1 MKKMPPI
8 DTTSARSVY
17 DGMVDALFGNR
28 PLEELPGLIDTDFLG
43 YGTAAHET
51 FNSLE
56 GVMNMAR
63 MQTEQL
69 LGQEFSII
77 NTPVAEKT
85 LASGA
90 LFLIV
95 EEYDMHMKAI
105 DHHLHVR
112 LTTLVEKRAGHWK
125 VVHFHGST
133 PDSDIAEEEAF
144 PMEGLKRKNEEL
156 EAKIRER
163 TRELEI
169 EAALER
175 VRTRAMAMHKS
186 QELAEVAT
194 VLYNELLKLELGAF
208 SDASIVVFDERNNQ
222 QIVWGARTGSEFLE
236 KSIMPLLGDQILQE
250 LYDKWHSGEA
260 FFTVKVGG
268 ITLKNHNDFVFPIA
282 DRTELEDRVLANMP
296 DPTYFNCAVFSM
308 GYLELMADR
317 ELAEESASLLIRFAK
332 VFDQSYTRFLD
343 LQKAEAQAREA
354 KVEAALERV
363 RAQAMAMRH
372 SDDLVQSTTI
382 VFEELEKLDLS
393 IGRSG
398 IGIFNA
404 ETRDCELWT
413 TVVGKDGEKEL
424 ATGITSLTVHPM
436 LIATFEAW
444 RAQKPLSYV
453 LEGNELADYYKIV
466 SKSDFVLS
474 EDVIGKSASLERE
487 FYHYTPFGAGG
498 LYFFSESEPTPEDKK
513 IIRRFAE
520 VFDMTY
526 TRFLDLQK
534 AEAQAREAQIEAAL
548 ERVRSRSM
556 AMHSSEELAEV
567 ATVLYNE
574 LLKLQVIEFSVA
586 SIVVFDEPNNQ
597 QIVWGSQTE
606 SEALEKS
613 IMPLLGDEVLQ
624 EIYDKWLS
632 GEALFSVKVG
642 GVAFENHK
650 NFVFPIAE
658 RTELVDR
665 FLKNMPD
672 PTFFHCAV
680 YSMGYLELVSDR
692 ELPDESA
699 FLLKRFAKVF
709 EQTYTRFLDLQRA
722 EAQAREAQIET
733 ALERVRS
740 RTMAMQHSDELA
752 EASHLL
758 DREVRGLGIKT
769 WGCAFNIYRENDSIE
784 WFGNEA
790 GLLPTYTVPREGI
803 FKEYFEGRQRGKT
816 LLVKEIAGDAC
827 IAHYEYM
834 STLPVVGEVLRQL
847 KETNGS
853 FPSYQI
859 DHVAYFKYGYLL
871 FITREAVP
879 EAHDIFNRFAKVF
892 EQTYTRFLD
901 LKKAEAQARE
911 ARIETALE
919 RVRARTMGMQT
930 SDELREVVLVINEQ
944 LHRLDFGSN
953 ACNIII
959 LDKETGNSTYW
970 VSGFTK
976 DIYPVSYHVPYL
988 DHPYYEALLN
998 PWKQGERYVVYEYS
1012 GQDKKDFEKISFAKT
1027 GFKNVPAEAKK
1038 VMRSLPYVILSTAYF
1053 SNGALQVIGPEAL
1066 SEEKALILQRFAK
1079 VFDQTY
1085 TRFLDLQKAETQA
1098 REAQIETAL
1107 ERVRSRSMAMQTSE
1121 ELKEVIRVIFDQ
1133 LALLNIHA
1141 EHAGI
1146 VVDYSP
1152 GQDWNFW
1159 VADNQDIPSRI
1170 NVPYLD
1176 LPWDRQFT
1184 EAKKNGT
1191 DFFTM
1196 QLNFEEKNSFYQKLL
1211 PHIPGVTQEAM
1222 DFYFS
1227 CPGLA
1232 ASTVLQED
1240 VALYIENFSGT
1251 PYSEEDNSILRR
1263 FGKVFQQTHTRFLD
1277 LKKVEAQAR
1286 EARMETALE
1295 RVRARAMAMQ
1305 QPEELKEVAQVL
1317 RGEMGLLGVEELET
1331 CSIYI
1336 NDEEARKAECW
1347 YAIKDI
1353 REQEKIMV
1361 ADHFALDL
1369 KDTWVGREMLQFYE
1383 SDAEQVSIVMKGEH
1397 RREWIDY
1404 CEANSEPF
1412 RGYYGEVIPE
1422 RTYHLYKFSHGA
1434 IGVATDGDLS
1444 NESWRLLRR
1453 AASVFS
1459 LAYSRFRDLTQAR
1472 LDLQRLKEEKKRAE
1486 DALAELQ
1493 HTQRQLVHAE
1503 KMASLGELTAGIAHE
1518 IQNPLNFVN
1527 NFSEVSQE
1535 LIEEMKEEI
1544 KKKDYDEVD
1553 AIADDLKQNL
1563 EKINHHGKRAD
1574 SIVKGML
1581 QHSRSGDG
1589 KKQPTDLNRLADE
1602 YLRLAYHGL
1611 RAKDKSFNATL
1622 ETDFDPSV
1630 GNVEVVPQDIG
1641 RVLLN
1646 LLTNAFHA
1654 VQERQKQGEKGYVPA
1669 VTVRTKKEGN
1679 RVLLDVSDNGIGI
1692 PDTLKD
1698 KIFQPFF
1705 TTKPTGQGTGLGL
1718 SMSYDIVTKG
1728 HGGYL
1733 TVKSIRNEKTEFT
1746 LSLPA

>member
-1 MKKMPPI
+1 
-8 DTTSARSVY
+8 
-17 DGMVDALFGNR
+17 
-28 PLEELPGLIDTDFLG
+28 
-43 YGTAAHET
+43 
-51 FNSLE
+51 
-56 GVMNMAR
+56 
-63 MQTEQL
+63 
-69 LGQEFSII
+69 
-77 NTPVAEKT
+77 
-85 LASGA
+85 
-90 LFLIV
+90 
-95 EEYDMHMKAI
+95 
-105 DHHLHVR
+105 
-112 LTTLVEKRAGHWK
+112 
-125 VVHFHGST
+125 
-133 PDSDIAEEEAF
+133 
-144 PMEGLKRKNEEL
+144 
-156 EAKIRER
+156 
-163 TRELEI
+163 
-169 EAALER
+169 
-175 VRTRAMAMHKS
+175 
-186 QELAEVAT
+186 
-194 VLYNELLKLELGAF
+194 
-208 SDASIVVFDERNNQ
+208 
-222 QIVWGARTGSEFLE
+222 
-236 KSIMPLLGDQILQE
+236 
-250 LYDKWHSGEA
+250 
-260 FFTVKVGG
+260 
-268 ITLKNHNDFVFPIA
+268 
-282 DRTELEDRVLANMP
+282 
-296 DPTYFNCAVFSM
+296 M

-354 KVEAALERV
+354 RVEAALERV

-404 ETRDCELWT
+404 KTRDCELWT

-444 RAQKPLSYV
+444 KAQKPLSYI

-498 LYFFSESEPTPEDKK
+498 LYFFSESEPTPEDKM

-574 LLKLQVIEFSVA
+574 LLKLQVIEFTVA

-722 EAQAREAQIET
+722 EKQAREARIEMALERVRAGMMAMHKSDELRLVIKTIFEQLQELDFGADASAVIIYDENYAAEHWFSGYSYQTYPKSYTIPYIEKFAYNTDLVDAWKKGVTFQAFPMEGTEKTDYGHWLLENTDFKDLPEEFTIHAITPDRLVLNDAFNKYGMLEVLGPEELAPENAEILNRFSKVFEQTYTRFLDLKKAEAQAREAQIET

-790 GLLPTYTVPREGI
+790 GLLPTYPVPREGI
-803 FKEYFEGRQRGKT
+803 FKEYFEGRQRGET

-879 EAHDIFNRFAKVF
+879 EAHDIFKRFAKVF

-919 RVRARTMGMQT
+919 RVRSRTMGMQT

-1085 TRFLDLQKAETQA
+1085 TRFLDLKKAEAQA

-1251 PYSEEDNSILRR
+1251 PYSEEDNSILSR
-1263 FGKVFQQTHTRFLD
+1263 FGKVFQQTYTRFLD

-1286 EARMETALE
+1286 EARIETALE
-1295 RVRARAMAMQ
+1295 RVRARALAMQ

-1336 NDEEARKAECW
+1336 NDEETRKAECW

-1353 REQEKIMV
+1353 REQQKVMV
-1361 ADHFALDL
+1361 ADHFTLDL
-1369 KDTWVGREMLQFYE
+1369 QDTWVGREMLQFYE
-1383 SDAEQVSIVMKGEH
+1383 SASEQVSIVMKGKQ
-1397 RREWIDY
+1397 RREWIAY
-1404 CEANSEPF
+1404 CEAQSEPLK
-1412 RGYYGEVIPE
+1412 GYYGEEIPD

-1444 NESWRLLRR
+1444 EESWRLLRR

-1493 HTQRQLVHAE
+1493 LTQKQLVHAE

-1527 NFSEVSQE
+1527 NFSEVSR
-1535 LIEEMKEEI
+1535 
-1544 KKKDYDEVD
+1544 D
-1553 AIADDLKQNL
+1553 AIAKDVIQNL
-1563 EKINHHGKRAD
+1563 EKIVHHGKRAD
-1574 SIVKGML
+1574 GIVKGML
-1581 QHSRSGDG
+1581 QHSRSSDG
-1589 KKQPTDLNRLADE
+1589 KKEPTDLNRLADE

-1611 RAKDKSFNATL
+1611 RAKDKLFNATL
-1622 ETDFDPSV
+1622 ETEFDPDLPLM
-1630 GNVEVVPQDIG
+1630 EVIPQDIG
-1641 RVLLN
+1641 RVMLN

-1654 VQERQKQGEKGYVPA
+1654 VSEKTQQAQEDFEPI
-1669 VTVRTKKEGN
+1669 VTVRTRKTPDGVEIA
-1679 RVLLDVSDNGIGI
+1679 VIDNGNGI
-1692 PDTLKD
+1692 PEHIRE

-1705 TTKPTGQGTGLGL
+1705 TTKPTGEGTGLGL

-1728 HGGYL
+1728 HGGDL
-1733 TVKSIRNEKTEFT
+1733 KVASKVQEGTEFIVT
-1746 LSLPA
+1746 LPV